1 MKRKLSHI
9 IFAAAALLAAVS
21 CSKEEAPVIPLH
33 LTVSTY
39 EVSFDAAGG
48 NQQIDYCYSGDW
60 TEAAEECDWLDTK
73 LFISQEDG
81 SMKTLSI
88 TAEENTTGKARET
101 EIILSV
107 MREGDQ
113 PGSII
118 ERLDRVVTVRQ
129 AGE

>member
-60 TEAAEECDWLDTK
+60 TDH
-73 LFISQEDG
+73 ED
-81 SMKTLSI
+81 I
-88 TAEENTTGKARET
+88 EHHRRGKHHRK
-101 EIILSV
+101 S
-107 MREGDQ
+107 EGGGNHPQRD
-113 PGSII
+113 
-118 ERLDRVVTVRQ
+118 
-129 AGE
+129 A